1 MTAVMQTVAVTAGHI
16 KDATIRLSDLKKI
29 VVSISEIKISLDLDS
44 QDPEGLS
51 KHTVQNADFC
61 LCLHDS
67 RQNVHQLLELCV
79 KFCPVSVQ
87 FFSLIQRLFFVC
99 FRGDVFVFCV
109 I

>member
-1 MTAVMQTVAVTAGHI
+1 ME
-16 KDATIRLSDLKKI
+16 RFKKN
-29 VVSISEIKISLDLDS
+29 VVSISEIKLSLDLDS

-79 KFCPVSVQ
+79 KFCPVFYSNTAP
-87 FFSLIQRLFFVC
+87 
-99 FRGDVFVFCV
+99 V
-109 I
+109 ICML